1 VHHRHLSHLFGL
13 FPGHTITVEK
23 APDLCEAAEISLN
36 KRGFFLFKKNHI
48 IHLFWE
54 LTRLLI
60 LSSYVSLVLGHL
72 DTPPIL
78 RSLLTPPKISTSFNC
93 TSYFGNLLICF

>member
-1 VHHRHLSHLFGL
+1 VLNQAQDFEDADVHHRHISHLFGL

-23 APDLCEAAEISLN
+23 APDLCQAAEISLH
-36 KRGFFLFKKNHI
+36 KRGLFYFIFFFLNQI

-60 LSSYVSLVLGHL
+60 FSCYFNLVLGHL
-72 DTPPIL
+72 VTPPIL
-78 RSLLTPPKISTSFNC
+78 RSH
-93 TSYFGNLLICF
+93 